1 MDNRSGLLKAGT
13 ILLLVGGILQ
23 AVGSVIL
30 VLYGAFFA
38 ALVNKSGAP
47 TGIPAVFSW
56 LFVALGVVGAVG
68 CLMTFLSY
76 GRAKAGDPQG
86 AFVRGLVGSLLPP
99 LHVVTLIGAILC
111 KVSPEGEGRAP
122 PQAWQHA

>member
-23 AVGSVIL
+23 AVGAVVL

-38 ALVNKSGAP
+38 ALVNKSDAP
-47 TGIPAVFSW
+47 TPIPA
-56 LFVALGVVGAVG
+56 LFTWALVALGAVGAIG
-68 CLMTFLSY
+68 CLPTFLAY

-99 LHVVTLIGAILC
+99 LQVVTLIGAILC
-111 KVSPEGEGRAP
+111 KVSPEGEGHA